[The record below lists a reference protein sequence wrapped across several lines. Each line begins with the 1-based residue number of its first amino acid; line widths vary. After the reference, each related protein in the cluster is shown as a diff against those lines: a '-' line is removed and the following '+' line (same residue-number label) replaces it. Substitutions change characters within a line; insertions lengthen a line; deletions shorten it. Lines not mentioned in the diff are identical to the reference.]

1 MVAKIEPFKGLLNI
15 ENDIMNIE
23 DDNMT
28 DLGSVEFDMAELRTA
43 AKQGRTGGSVLY
55 TCVDKLTKNQLI
67 KENVVVVAIV
77 NSQKLHRLM

>member
-1 MVAKIEPFKGLLNI
+1 M
-15 ENDIMNIE
+15 DID

-55 TCVDKLTKNQLI
+55 TCVDKLTKIN
-67 KENVVVVAIV
+67 
-77 NSQKLHRLM
+77 